1 MRKVVENFAARRQRS
16 GISGCE
22 PPRRAGV
29 AGIAGFGAMAMRP
42 RLLGLL
48 AMSATL
54 ALDQANKL
62 WLIFIFGIEARQPVR
77 LAPFFD
83 VIYAKNPG
91 ISYSL
96 LPAQNGTE
104 RLGLLILTLAAT
116 AFLGFWLWRARTKT
130 AGLGLG
136 LVVGGALGNAYDRLS
151 YGFVA
156 DFYHFHIG
164 SFSWYVFN
172 LADVAIV
179 AGVALLIY
187 DCWSPAKKAR
197 EARPATGQ

>member
-1 MRKVVENFAARRQRS
+1 
-16 GISGCE
+16 
-22 PPRRAGV
+22 
-29 AGIAGFGAMAMRP
+29 MAMRP

-48 AMSATL
+48 AMAATL
-54 ALDQANKL
+54 AADQANKL
-62 WLIFIFGIEARQPVR
+62 WLIFVFGIEARQPVR
-77 LAPFFD
+77 LTPFFD

-104 RLGLLILTLAAT
+104 RTALLILTLAAT
-116 AFLGFWLWRARTKT
+116 VFLGVWLWRAATKT
-130 AGLGLG
+130 AALGLG
-136 LVVGGALGNAYDRLS
+136 LVVGGALGNAYDRLT

-156 DFYHFHIG
+156 DFYYFHIG

-187 DCWSPAKKAR
+187 DSWSPAKKTR
-197 EARPATGQ
+197 EPGRATGQ